1 MLVYKIKCLTLQYKI
16 KDIAMVTIKF
26 INAKGQGQMTITAS
40 HKENVIASLLA
51 VGYVILQIN

>member
-1 MLVYKIKCLTLQYKI
+1 
-16 KDIAMVTIKF
+16 MVTIKF

-40 HKENVIASLLA
+40 QKENVIASLLA